1 MLISEYALDCK
12 PYDENGESVTWETC
26 SLRQWLNSVFLDTA
40 FTEEEKEMIQ
50 VSQLKNEGNPEYGIE
65 CESAIED
72 AAEEITEDKEFL
84 LSIQEAQRYFAGNV
98 NRKCKPTESISAALV
113 STGGSLN
120 YYGLWGLTIA
130 MMPFVSA

>member
-12 PYDENGESVTWETC
+12 PYDENGVTWETC

-72 AAEEITEDKEFL
+72 SAEEITEDKEFL

-98 NRKCKPTESISAALV
+98 NRKCKPTEYAIKEGAYV
-113 STGGSLN
+113 SDIRKTC
-120 YYGLWGLTIA
+120 W
-130 MMPFVSA
+130 